1 MTRDEKPIVRY
12 NVSNRQRGF
21 SQLPLIDAYLRLG
34 QHSTGDSGF
43 AGVLGEPIVRTTST
57 TDRVGSSR
65 PEVLLSVDRACMPYD
80 GGQHGSEETRS
91 QTHDEKSDS
100 GLEALK
106 AESMLV
112 SQGRKISALAKTRK
126 KTDNC

>member
-12 NVSNRQRGF
+12 NGSNRQRGF
-21 SQLPLIDAYLRLG
+21 SQLPLVDAYLRLG
-34 QHSTGDSGF
+34 RHSTGDSGF

-65 PEVLLSVDRACMPYD
+65 PEVVLSIDRACMPHD

-91 QTHDEKSDS
+91 QPHHEQRYSC
-100 GLEALK
+100 LEVLK
-106 AESMLV
+106 AEGMLV
-112 SQGRKISALAKTRK
+112 SRRGKYPLLQKTTSRR
-126 KTDNC
+126 